1 MTEYRE
7 FWSDNTETIY
17 EELSTSAEGLTSD
30 EVQKRLLKYGLN
42 NIKSKKERGT
52 FRLFLSQF
60 KSPII
65 LILLFATLLS
75 VYVREIIDAA
85 IIFIIV
91 LFSGS
96 LSFWQEHGAN
106 NAVQKLLALVQI
118 KADVLRNSKETA
130 VSIENIVPGDIAVL
144 NAGDAVAGDCL
155 IVESV
160 SLFVD
165 ESALTGES
173 YPVEKQAGVLNSN
186 TELSSRTNCL
196 WMGTHVISGTGKAVV
211 VRTGKA
217 TEFGKIADRLRLR
230 QPETEFERGIRKFG
244 YLLMFVTIILVFS
257 IFSVNIIFKRPVFD
271 AFMFSLALAVGLAP
285 QLLPAI
291 ISNNLSRGAKEMAK
305 MKVIVKR
312 LSSIE
317 NLGSMDILCSDKTG
331 TLTDG
336 AVVLKETLDPSGAHS
351 DKVFQ
356 YAYINALFESGFIN
370 PIDADVR
377 E

>member
-173 YPVEKQAGVLNSN
+173 YPVEKQVGVLNSN

-211 VRTGKA
+211 VRT
-217 TEFGKIADRLRLR
+217 
-230 QPETEFERGIRKFG
+230 
-244 YLLMFVTIILVFS
+244 
-257 IFSVNIIFKRPVFD
+257 
-271 AFMFSLALAVGLAP
+271 
-285 QLLPAI
+285 
-291 ISNNLSRGAKEMAK
+291 
-305 MKVIVKR
+305 
-312 LSSIE
+312 
-317 NLGSMDILCSDKTG
+317 
-331 TLTDG
+331 
-336 AVVLKETLDPSGAHS
+336 
-351 DKVFQ
+351 
-356 YAYINALFESGFIN
+356 
-370 PIDADVR
+370 
-377 E
+377 